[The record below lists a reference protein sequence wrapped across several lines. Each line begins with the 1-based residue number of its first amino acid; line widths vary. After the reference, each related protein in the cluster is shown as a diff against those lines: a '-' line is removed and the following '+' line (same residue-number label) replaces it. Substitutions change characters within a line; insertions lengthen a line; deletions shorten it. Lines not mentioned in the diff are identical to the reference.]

1 MSHLMGMRGIL
12 FHFSLAPPPPSSLH
26 LLLPQAKCYQYWPE
40 LADGTL
46 TLKDITISPVDVVQ
60 LAYYTI
66 RSFKVLRGGAQARP
80 VKQFHYTGWPDFGV
94 PDQPHPIIA
103 FIRHLDNV
111 VRRSKGPD
119 IVHCRLVH
127 VYAPYIMQN

>member
-1 MSHLMGMRGIL
+1 MIEVTLL
-12 FHFSLAPPPPSSLH
+12 FHSLSVKT
-26 LLLPQAKCYQYWPE
+26 KCHPYWPE

-66 RSFKVLRGGAQARP
+66 RSFKVSRGGTQPRL

-94 PDQPHPIIA
+94 PDHPHPIIA
-103 FIRHLDNV
+103 FIRHMDTF
-111 VRRSKGPD
+111 VRPTKGPD
-119 IVHCRLVH
+119 IVHCR
-127 VYAPYIMQN
+127 

>member
-1 MSHLMGMRGIL
+1 M
-12 FHFSLAPPPPSSLH
+12 
-26 LLLPQAKCYQYWPE
+26 
-40 LADGTL
+40 
-46 TLKDITISPVDVVQ
+46 TISPVDVVQ

-66 RSFKVLRGGAQARP
+66 RSFKVSRGGAQARP

-111 VRRSKGPD
+111 VRRGKGPD
-119 IVHCRLVH
+119 IVHCRLVQCMLPILCKIRLQFFKLGMGMKQ
-127 VYAPYIMQN
+127 YFWPK

>member
-1 MSHLMGMRGIL
+1 M
-12 FHFSLAPPPPSSLH
+12 
-26 LLLPQAKCYQYWPE
+26 KCYQYWPE
-40 LADGTL
+40 LANGTL
-46 TLKDITISPVDVVQ
+46 TLKDITICPVNVVQ

-66 RSFKVLRGGAQARP
+66 RSFKVSRGGAQARL

-103 FIRHLDNV
+103 FIRHIDNF

-119 IVHCRLVH
+119 IVHCRWVAMDGLL
-127 VYAPYIMQN
+127 PIP